1 MSFLVF
7 ELQSTSVFISK
18 KKLFCPFEFLFSV
31 YIIVDWCMCF
41 SVSPRR
47 LVLLVVS
54 KCLCNFYMHALC
66 LGRGDFSNYLQ
77 CIVYLVL
84 SSSVYFLAVSSIG
97 CNGLFWKIICHY
109 SWKRLIFITALRSL
123 SIWDFFLGV
132 ARRNWNGIISICIG
146 TEERVLYWIKPY
158 TRDKDRERGKAKNFT
173 WYFSAKKSTLFILY
187 LLINEWTVVFYPV
200 DFIEET
206 FCKVYVECDCLWC
219 WWWYWD
225 KMLMMLNWGCKS
237 QI

>member
-1 MSFLVF
+1 MTICCCFLCWGMKIVHSARF
-7 ELQSTSVFISK
+7 SIQ
-18 KKLFCPFEFLFSV
+18 FEFLFSV

-206 FCKVYVECDCLWC
+206 FYKGYGEAC
-219 WWWYWD
+219 
-225 KMLMMLNWGCKS
+225 
-237 QI
+237 